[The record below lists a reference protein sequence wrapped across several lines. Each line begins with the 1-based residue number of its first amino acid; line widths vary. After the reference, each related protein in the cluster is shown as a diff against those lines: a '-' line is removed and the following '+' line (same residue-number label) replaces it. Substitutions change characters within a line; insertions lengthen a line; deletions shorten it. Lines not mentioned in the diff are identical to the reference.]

1 MRRQRLKKEGKI
13 SIPTA
18 SMSDIAFLL
27 LIFFMVSTVFRKEI
41 GLKVTLPE
49 ARATERI
56 VKTRNIA
63 HVYIDKNGRISVD
76 DVIVQPKDVT
86 LRFKL
91 KLAENPAIISHVKA
105 DKRVKYDYVD
115 KVLEALR
122 EAKALRVVFATDYK
136 R

>member
-91 KLAENPAIISHVKA
+91 KLAENPAIIAHVKA
-105 DKRVKYDYVD
+105 DKRVKYNYVD

>member
-1 MRRQRLKKEGKI
+1 MRIQRLKKEGKI
-13 SIPTA
+13 NIPTA

>member
-105 DKRVKYDYVD
+105 DKRVKYNYVD